1 MKDRTF
7 LVVVSA
13 QEGLVTLRLASAPA
27 VGEAMLDNLEQTQ
40 EVAAEVQAWAEG
52 ARPGD
57 YLDAPCGWVFCV
69 SGEATEVAE
78 RTREK
83 AKARA

>member
-1 MKDRTF
+1 MTF
-7 LVVVSA
+7 LIVVSA
-13 QEGLVTLRLASAPA
+13 QEGLVTLRLTSAPA
-27 VGEAMLDNLEQTQ
+27 VGEAMLDNLEQPE
-40 EVAAEVQAWAEG
+40 EVAAEVQAWAAG
-52 ARPGD
+52 AKPGD
-57 YLDAPCGWVFCV
+57 YLDSPCGWVFCV